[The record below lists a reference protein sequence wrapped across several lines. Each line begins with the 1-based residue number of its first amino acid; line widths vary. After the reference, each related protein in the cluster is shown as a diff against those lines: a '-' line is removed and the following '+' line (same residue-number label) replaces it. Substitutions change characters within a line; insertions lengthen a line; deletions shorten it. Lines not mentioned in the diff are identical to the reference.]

1 MTAPRDPEPETE
13 RLVFSAI
20 LRPHRSLTPRGV
32 AGVICF
38 FAAFSAAMAFPFLML
53 GAWPVAGFL
62 GLEAGLVALALLVS
76 HAQSANEE
84 QIFLSRMQL
93 LIRRLDWRGAIREVS
108 FNPLWSR
115 LEREEHPEWGLEKLS
130 VVQGQRRSIVGAC
143 LNNEDRAD
151 FAQAF
156 SQALAEAKR

>member
-1 MTAPRDPEPETE
+1 MTAPRDPESETE

-20 LRPHRSLTPRGV
+20 LRPHRSLTPSGVRGV
-32 AGVICF
+32 IGF
-38 FAAFSAAMAFPFLML
+38 FAFFSFAMAFPFLML

-62 GLEAGLVALALLVS
+62 GLEAGLVALALLIS
-76 HAQSANEE
+76 EAQARNEE
-84 QIFLSRMQL
+84 QIFLSRLQL
-93 LIRRLDWRGAIREVS
+93 LIRRMDWRGHIGELR

-130 VVQGQRRSIVGAC
+130 VVQGQRRAIVGAC

-151 FAQAF
+151 FAKAF